1 MKMAVDFFPL
11 ALPPYSA
18 FNKQQMTDF
27 ETFGYGFTIA
37 CCLLVLALSPSIRY

>member
-18 FNKQQMTDF
+18 FNKLNKAKL
-27 ETFGYGFTIA
+27 ETFGYGFSVA